1 MYCQN
6 CWKEIDDKTVIWATV
21 DLIMI
26 LMLVNKILPFAY
38 LKTCL
43 GSIAMDVVF

>member
-26 LMLVNKILPFAY
+26 LMQANKIFLFAFS
-38 LKTCL
+38 KTCL
-43 GSIAMDVVF
+43 DSIAMDVVF